1 LGGKRVADWS
11 VILQVLTLIL
21 LLVGGYLVVLFKVG
35 AEAAIKASAQEGV
48 KAAIRELEWPKALA
62 RELQKS
68 RGVERQGLRFK
79 SYGGLWKELR
89 PLAIY
94 DPTVID
100 NKAAGDL
107 LTTLS
112 TWYFSECGGLLL
124 TPQSR
129 DFYFA
134 LQDLLRIISKI
145 PDWSA
150 DRSEEVAG
158 SADGILREVLKAR
171 NVSDAISVLEYFA
184 ASSFE
189 DWDSKGTDLGKVWRG
204 AVRELGAAWEE
215 LTERQRFAALQ
226 QVGSKLRTGL
236 VNDLESR
243 ER

>member
-1 LGGKRVADWS
+1 MPS
-11 VILQVLTLIL
+11 MILQILTLVL
-21 LLVGGYLVVLFKVG
+21 LGLGGYLLVLFKTG
-35 AEAAIKASAQEGV
+35 AEAAIKASAEEGV
-48 KAAIRELEWPKALA
+48 RAAIRELEWSKVLA

-94 DPTVID
+94 DPAAID

-107 LTTLS
+107 LTKLS

-134 LQDLLRIISKI
+134 LQDLLRVISNI
-145 PDWSA
+145 PDWRA
-150 DRSEEVAG
+150 DRSDEVAG
-158 SADGILREVLKAR
+158 SADGILREVLKAK
-171 NVSDAISVLEYFA
+171 NAIDAISVLDYFSS
-184 ASSFE
+184 SSFE
-189 DWDSKGTDLGKVWRG
+189 DWDSKGVDLGKVWRRAIRG
-204 AVRELGAAWEE
+204 LGAAWGE
-215 LTERQRFAALQ
+215 LTERQRFVTLQ
-226 QVGSKLRTGL
+226 QAGSRLRTSL